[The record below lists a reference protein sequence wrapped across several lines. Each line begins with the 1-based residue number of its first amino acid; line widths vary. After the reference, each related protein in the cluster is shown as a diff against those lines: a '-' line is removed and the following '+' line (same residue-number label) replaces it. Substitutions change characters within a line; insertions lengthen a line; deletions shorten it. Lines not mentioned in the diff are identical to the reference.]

1 MIKLTRITDL
11 RYDNDLTQREIA
23 DFLNI
28 KRSTYSKWECG
39 INEFPIGIII
49 KLSIYYDVNIDYLTN
64 LSNIRG
70 KANRDINID
79 SINKK
84 ITAIRK
90 EHNNTQKEVSTY
102 LKITQKTYSD
112 YELGKYKI
120 PTSMI
125 INIAKFYKISLEE
138 LLLKQC

>member
-49 KLSIYYDVNIDYLTN
+49 KLSIYYDVSIDYLTN

-79 SINKK
+79 NINKK

-125 INIAKFYKISLEE
+125 INIAKFYKISLDD
-138 LLLKQC
+138 LLSRQY

>member
-1 MIKLTRITDL
+1 MIKLTRITNL

-23 DFLNI
+23 DILEV

-39 INEFPIGIII
+39 INEFPIDIII
-49 KLSIYYDVNIDYLTN
+49 KLSIYYDVSIDYLTN
-64 LSNIRG
+64 LSNTRG
-70 KANRDINID
+70 TANRNITTD
-79 SINKK
+79 NINKK

-90 EHNNTQKEVSTY
+90 EHNNTQKEISTY

-112 YELGKYKI
+112 YELSKYKI

-125 INIAKFYKISLEE
+125 INIAKFYNVSLDC
-138 LLLKQC
+138 LLSK

>member
-11 RYDNDLTQREIA
+11 RYDNDLTQRELSNI
-23 DFLNI
+23 LNV

-49 KLSIYYDVNIDYLTN
+49 KLSIYYDVSIDYLTN
-64 LSNIRG
+64 LSSIRG
-70 KANRDINID
+70 KANKNISLDNIN
-79 SINKK
+79 NK
-84 ITAIRK
+84 ITTIRK
-90 EHNNTQKEVSTY
+90 EHNNTQKEISTY

-120 PTSMI
+120 PTSML

-138 LLLKQC
+138 LLSKQC